1 MSREVKYRDK
11 KSVLEELE
19 EFLESDDS
27 IPDLIC
33 PKQEP
38 ELDQK

>member
-11 KSVLEELE
+11 SVLDELE
-19 EFLESDDS
+19 EFLGDSDDS
-27 IPDLIC
+27 MPDLIC

-38 ELDQK
+38 ELEK